1 MWVNSIQ
8 CYLCN
13 LFCVYLSRFPNM
25 KCEDNAKST
34 EKSSLQLQLY
44 YPSGFEFVLSSFGN
58 FYVALSVLVFSDFGS
73 HEGFRISLIY
83 VRVSSLRSWILC
95 RTQTLES
102 LTKHGIVFSFKSDQV
117 YYWSGYMV
125 SFPCLY
131 FNIKVHNG
139 LETAKLNLVTRTIT
153 VQIWEKDLW
162 TDCSSLCY
170 WFPALAY
177 SVVWRKV

>member
-1 MWVNSIQ
+1 M
-8 CYLCN
+8 
-13 LFCVYLSRFPNM
+13 
-25 KCEDNAKST
+25 
-34 EKSSLQLQLY
+34 Y
-44 YPSGFEFVLSSFGN
+44 YPSGFEHVWVVFCN
-58 FYVALSVLVFSDFGS
+58 FYVALSVLVFFYFGI
-73 HEGFRISLIY
+73 HEVWFRISLIY
-83 VRVSSLRSWILC
+83 LCVSSLRSWILC